1 MDKLPKKPKIRKRKK
16 PHIPT
21 KVSAYCASPR
31 LEMKSAH
38 CSADHW
44 VINPRGEPP
53 LPPECVNVV
62 GVFSADGDSESV
74 GEDDSNPAAKGPL
87 GEGASLRS

>member
-1 MDKLPKKPKIRKRKK
+1 
-16 PHIPT
+16 
-21 KVSAYCASPR
+21 
-31 LEMKSAH
+31 MKSAH

-53 LPPECVNVV
+53 LPPECVKVV

-74 GEDDSNPAAKGPL
+74 GEEDSNPAPTGPF
-87 GEGASLRS
+87 GDGASLRSY